1 MTWVAGPGGPTWL
14 CGSHSSRRRQV
25 EASHDAY
32 SIAGGVALPG
42 IQWSSAGRH
51 FATGAC
57 QTTRSPP
64 CHESHGSHKGHKS
77 HKSHKSHKGHKGHK
91 GHRGHR
97 GRAIMPTRA
106 WTRRGR
112 AARGV
117 PSGQSFSARSAGGGA
132 NGRPARGGAC
142 SCQDA
147 GGSVRRRGQKLHC
160 AVRRCV
166 TLCSPVWPCV
176 ALCGPVLLCVA
187 LCGPVRSCVAL
198 CGPAWPSCCPGG
210 KHSWLVFC

>member
-1 MTWVAGPGGPTWL
+1 MGSPRAWLGAREATEHAGGGRAADWIGRWSSERCRWRSRCLSPTNSRPMTWVAGPGGPTWL

-117 PSGQSFSARSAGGGA
+117 PSGQSFSARSAA
-132 NGRPARGGAC
+132 T
-142 SCQDA
+142 A
-147 GGSVRRRGQKLHC
+147 GLAQI
-160 AVRRCV
+160 
-166 TLCSPVWPCV
+166 
-176 ALCGPVLLCVA
+176 
-187 LCGPVRSCVAL
+187 
-198 CGPAWPSCCPGG
+198 
-210 KHSWLVFC
+210 